1 MMHLVFPLL
10 IRWIALYPVDRAL
23 RHLNNLD
30 QMCFRSIRSI
40 APLGLVTWSVWLT
53 RLVTWSRGWWPDL
66 GWQIINLI
74 WCKGLLTF
82 FGFTNLHFSPF
93 IESSDEEDNVENIHK
108 RGEDFSV
115 LLEKSGKDAVV
126 LVHSIPSSLYRWNKV
141 KPVGLFYKR

>member
-1 MMHLVFPLL
+1 MVT
-10 IRWIALYPVDRAL
+10 RTGDREIGAV
-23 RHLNNLD
+23 
-30 QMCFRSIRSI
+30 S
-40 APLGLVTWSVWLT
+40 G
-53 RLVTWSRGWWPDL
+53 RLPDNPGELACMGWWPDL

-141 KPVGLFYKR
+141 KSVGLYYKW